1 MDLVNNEDFVFTDW
15 RRDTHLVDQ
24 GTDIVHRVIRGG
36 IQFMDIVER
45 CSLKARHDSHAL
57 QASPSAV
64 GFKQLIVFA
73 KIRAH
78 EVFPTP
84 RGPQTG
90 KHALICYFCI
100 AFSCS
105 GKRLLP
111 YNTTEGRRAIFSCR
125 YNIIIHSLLFIDKTK
140 INKIIHYLRENDV
153 SMSRIKEFY
162 IKYLSWINAY
172 WLVTIV
178 FLIVTFTVGDS
189 SLYKRYTYDEKIRGL
204 EKEIKHYQKEI
215 EINSKK
221 LNDLHTDKEGLER
234 FAREEYFMKRSNE
247 DVFIIKDK

>member
-1 MDLVNNEDFVFTDW
+1 MNIVRTLFIESPARLARITSLAIRYRIQAIDRLRKDTGTRGLSYSTRTAKQVGMRQFVTLYRIFQ
-15 RRDTHLVDQ
+15 R
-24 GTDIVHRVIRGG
+24 
-36 IQFMDIVER
+36 
-45 CSLKARHDSHAL
+45 
-57 QASPSAV
+57 
-64 GFKQLIVFA
+64 
-73 KIRAH
+73 
-78 EVFPTP
+78 
-84 RGPQTG
+84 
-90 KHALICYFCI
+90 
-100 AFSCS
+100 S

-111 YNTTEGRRAIFSCR
+111 YYTPESGRAIFSCR

-153 SMSRIKEFY
+153 PMSRIKEFY